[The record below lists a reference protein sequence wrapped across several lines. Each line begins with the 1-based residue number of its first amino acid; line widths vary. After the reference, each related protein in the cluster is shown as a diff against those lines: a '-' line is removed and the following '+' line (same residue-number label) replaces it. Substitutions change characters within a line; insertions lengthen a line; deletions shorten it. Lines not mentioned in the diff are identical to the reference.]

1 MAEGT
6 LIQALLDAQK
16 EINKVGKDGKGYG
29 YKYATLP
36 NILQEVKPKLN
47 EQNILLMFGGE
58 ASAECVTASTVL
70 QRGEEKLELCPVRI
84 PVNPNAKNVAQEIGS
99 LMTYAR
105 RYSIAGALALE
116 LDDDDAAIATR
127 QPNQQPKTIN
137 QAQMNTISNKLNEI
151 GTNVGKKPAEVAKE
165 LENKLGCA
173 IRQLPINRFS
183 EAMGLLNNWE

>member
-58 ASAECVTASTVL
+58 ASAEYVTASTVL
-70 QRGEEKLELCPVRI
+70 QRGEERLELCPVRI
-84 PVNPNAKNVAQEIGS
+84 PVNQNAKNVAQEIGS

-127 QPNQQPKTIN
+127 QPNQQPKIIN

-151 GTNVGKKPAEVAKE
+151 GANVGKKPAEVAKE
-165 LENKLGCA
+165 LESKLSCA
-173 IRQLPINRFS
+173 IRQLPVTRFS
-183 EAMGLLNNWE
+183 EAMGILNNWE